1 MIDMNKLVTAAF
13 DEEKL
18 FQAIA
23 SIIDELLD
31 YEQIAEMYIEA
42 HEDEI
47 HRLAQEYAEYLID

>member
-47 HRLAQEYAEYLID
+47 HQLAQEYAEYLID